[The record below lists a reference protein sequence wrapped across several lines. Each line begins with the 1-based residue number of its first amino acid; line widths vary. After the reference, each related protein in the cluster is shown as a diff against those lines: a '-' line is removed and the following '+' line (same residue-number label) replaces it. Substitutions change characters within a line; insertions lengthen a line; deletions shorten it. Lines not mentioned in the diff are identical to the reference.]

1 MRWNSSLR
9 ALAACVCSSS
19 FATAGQVVPPSA
31 IDGAATSFAIVVDEA
46 TYAADRAPIDAYR
59 SAIERA
65 DALPTWLIVE
75 TFTEPY
81 ALRARLEA
89 LWRGDGE
96 HPPLEGVVFVGDV
109 PVPMVRDAQHLTSAF
124 KMDQIV
130 FPRQRSSVPSD
141 RFYEDFDL
149 RFGPAERD
157 PDDARLH
164 YVSMLPSSEQRIGKE
179 IYSARIVPGP
189 AEPGRAAVIGRFLR
203 KCVAAKYAP
212 RALDHVLSVAGH
224 GYHSESLE
232 AWRAQVDTLQQI
244 FPALDRPGGRIDTLH
259 HQIGERMKERVLI
272 ALRDER
278 LDLAVFHAHGDTD
291 LQFLIGD
298 VPAGT
303 LDARVDAVKS
313 VLRERVRSA
322 ARKGDAA
329 AMTVKLELMQ
339 RYGLPLAWFDGVDD
353 PAVVAADEAEDKNRD
368 LHVDDA
374 AAALPTARVMILD
387 ECFNGRFV
395 ESPYVA
401 GAYLFSASDAVAV
414 VANSVN
420 VLQDLWVHEFVGQLG
435 HGVSVGRWHRQRV
448 QLESTL
454 LGDPTAH
461 FVGNPPPELVAA
473 LARDVDVGALT
484 PALASPDPVVREV
497 AVARL
502 AEHGALDDARLV
514 ELVSTDV
521 SHVVRLQAMRRL
533 AIRRGAA
540 LDDALRTALDDPS
553 ELVRRFA
560 VILTGE
566 RAQDAT
572 ARTVLELAADDPSER
587 VMFNARDALH
597 NYRKDAITSAF
608 AALRGEWRD
617 SDRRRQRLDEIE
629 PFVFR
634 LVDGSIADLGDATK
648 KPKERTNAAR
658 SFRNARAREAVPAL
672 CALLARAD
680 EPAELRATVAEALGW
695 FTYSEDRATIE
706 RELTARAADAQL
718 PAIVR
723 AEVERSL
730 RRLAVGPNHPLT
742 P

>member
-1 MRWNSSLR
+1 
-9 ALAACVCSSS
+9 
-19 FATAGQVVPPSA
+19 
-31 IDGAATSFAIVVDEA
+31 
-46 TYAADRAPIDAYR
+46 
-59 SAIERA
+59 
-65 DALPTWLIVE
+65 
-75 TFTEPY
+75 
-81 ALRARLEA
+81 
-89 LWRGDGE
+89 
-96 HPPLEGVVFVGDV
+96 
-109 PVPMVRDAQHLTSAF
+109 TSAF
-124 KMDQIV
+124 KMDQVV

-149 RFGPAERD
+149 RFGPAQRD

-164 YVSMLPSSEQRIGKE
+164 YVRMLPSSEQRIAKE
-179 IYSARIVPGP
+179 IYSARVVPGP
-189 AEPGRAAVIGRFLR
+189 ADATRAALIGRFLE
-203 KCVAAKYAP
+203 KCVAAKAALRP
-212 RALDHVLSVAGH
+212 LDHVLSVAGH

-232 AWRAQVDTLQQI
+232 AWRAQVDTLQQV

-259 HQIGERMKERVLI
+259 HQIGERMKERVLT
-272 ALRDER
+272 ALRHPE
-278 LDLAVFHAHGDTD
+278 LDFVLFHAHGDTD

-313 VLRERVRSA
+313 VLRERLRSA
-322 ARKGDAA
+322 SKKGEAA

-353 PAVVAADEAEDKNRD
+353 PAVLASDEAEDKNRD
-368 LHVDDA
+368 IHVDDA
-374 AAALPTARVMILD
+374 SASRTRARVMILD

-435 HGVSVGRWHRQRV
+435 HGISVGRWHRQRV
-448 QLESTL
+448 QLESML
-454 LGDPTAH
+454 LGDPTAR
-461 FVGNPPPELVAA
+461 FSATPSAA
-473 LARDVDVGALT
+473 LAAAAARDVDVDSVR
-484 PALASPDPVVREV
+484 PALESADPVEREA

-502 AEHGALDDARLV
+502 GERGVLDDARLV
-514 ELVSTDV
+514 DV
-521 SHVVRLQAMRRL
+521 ATRDASHVVRLAALRQL
-533 AIRRGAA
+533 ATRRGGALDTALTAA
-540 LDDALRTALDDPS
+540 LDDPC

-566 RAQDAT
+566 RAVDGNANV
-572 ARTVLELAADDPSER
+572 VLALAADDPSER

-597 NYRKDAITSAF
+597 NFRKESIAAAF
-608 AALRGEWRD
+608 ATLRAQWTENDLRKK
-617 SDRRRQRLDEIE
+617 RLDEIE

-634 LVDGSIADLGDATK
+634 LVDSSIADVRDPAK
-648 KPKERTNAAR
+648 KPRERLNAAR

-672 CALLARAD
+672 SEVLARSD
-680 EPAELRATVAEALGW
+680 ESPELRATIAEALGW
-695 FTYSEDRATIE
+695 FTFSEERATIE
-706 RELTARAADAQL
+706 RELAARAADPDL
-718 PAIVR
+718 PAPVR

-730 RRLAVGPNHPLT
+730 RRLGVGPNHPLT